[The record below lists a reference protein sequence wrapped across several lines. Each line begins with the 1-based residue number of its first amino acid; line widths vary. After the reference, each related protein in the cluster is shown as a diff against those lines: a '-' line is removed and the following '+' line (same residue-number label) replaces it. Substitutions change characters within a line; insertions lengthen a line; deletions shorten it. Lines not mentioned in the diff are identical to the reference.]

1 MADAYATPSAAAQSF
16 SRFLSWWQQQLKECV
31 PLNLRNKM
39 AQARRPAMWSPGD
52 DRFWSAAATLA
63 QSKPFLNSA
72 LAQRGGS
79 VALVIG
85 EANGF
90 RRELEM
96 PLAVQDRLQQVLG
109 YELDRLT
116 PLKPSELYYDFRISQ
131 RNLSAGTCTVEL
143 AAAPRMRV
151 DPMLAEAKRRNIDVT
166 RMLLAPS
173 DVDTPLDLQKASA
186 AAADDSGQRRG
197 WITPALIG
205 LCAALAVLLV
215 ALPLWQMRQYVMALQ
230 PVETTARANAEVASA
245 VQQQLE
251 KQIGEY
257 NLPLARKHGAPL
269 VVQLLDDLSKRLPDD
284 TWAQSIEIRSVPNQ
298 KGKEVVLQGETGS
311 GGKILQIVQESPLIK
326 DPTFKATMTRVAANA
341 ERFHI
346 AGEIVV
352 AELPKSLLLSD
363 ASAVITV
370 PVSPTAPAG
379 APAAAKSPGVA
390 PAPAP
395 VTAAVVPAVSPTTTT
410 PPTEAAKKPSTPAIP
425 PTPAPATAGAI
436 GATGASGAP
445 PGAPTPEKRP

>member
-1 MADAYATPSAAAQSF
+1 MADFSGSTPNAAQSF
-16 SRFLSWWQQQLKECV
+16 SRFLSWWQQQLTECIPV
-31 PLNLRNKM
+31 NLRRKM
-39 AQARRPAMWSPGD
+39 AQARRPAMWSPAN
-52 DRFWSAAATLA
+52 DRVWSAAGSLD
-63 QSKPFLNSA
+63 QSRPFLSSA

-79 VALVIG
+79 AALVIG

-90 RRELEM
+90 RRQLEM

-116 PLKPSELYYDFRISQ
+116 PLKPGELYYDFRVSQ

-151 DPMLAEAKRRNIDVT
+151 DPMLAEARKKNIDVT
-166 RMLLAPS
+166 RLLLAPD
-173 DVDTPLDLQKASA
+173 DVDTPLDLLKTSKSA
-186 AAADDSGQRRG
+186 ADEGSQKRA
-197 WITPALIG
+197 WITPALGG
-205 LCAALAVLLV
+205 LCVALAVMLV
-215 ALPLWQMRQYVMALQ
+215 ALPLWQMRQYVLELQ
-230 PVETTARANAEVASA
+230 PIESTAKADAQIASA
-245 VQQQLE
+245 IQQQLE

-311 GGKILQIVQESPLIK
+311 GGKILQLVQESPLIK
-326 DPTFKATMTRVAANA
+326 DPSFKATMTRVAPNA

-346 AGEIVV
+346 AGEIVA
-352 AELPKSLLLSD
+352 AELPKALLLSD

-370 PVSPTAPAG
+370 PVSPAATAG
-379 APAAAKSPGVA
+379 APAAAKGSGAVQQPVTT
-390 PAPAP
+390 PAPIAAP
-395 VTAAVVPAVSPTTTT
+395 SDVGKKPSSPAVSVSPAT
-410 PPTEAAKKPSTPAIP
+410 PGSGSVAP
-425 PTPAPATAGAI
+425 PAPGPI
-436 GATGASGAP
+436 AP
-445 PGAPTPEKRP
+445 ATPEKRP